1 MQTRVGS
8 TNGWIN
14 SKCKK
19 VDVLID
25 PEITTSIGN
34 VNKASGLNF
43 STIFKNIH
51 FKNQSSSASGFYDV
65 KKHLMSYLS

>member
-1 MQTRVGS
+1 
-8 TNGWIN
+8 
-14 SKCKK
+14 